1 MRSKARKWGN
11 SLGVLLPK
19 SITDELSVVD
29 GTQLEI
35 DCDGDQITI
44 KKVKKTTYKLTEL
57 LRDYPKPAKGSEVAW
72 GPKRGHEE
80 W

>member
-19 SITDELSVVD
+19 SIADELSIVD

-44 KKVKKTTYKLTEL
+44 KKVKKIAIPPQIFSAKKVIVS
-57 LRDYPKPAKGSEVAW
+57 KPNNQDN
-72 GPKRGHEE
+72 H
-80 W
+80 